1 MNSRG
6 GIILC
11 GGQSTRM
18 GAPKAWL
25 PFGEEPMLARGVR
38 LVSEV
43 CAPIV
48 VVRSNAEQALPPLP
62 SGVIFTE
69 DRQPNRGPLEGL
81 AAGLAALPVDVEAAF
96 VTTCDAPLIRPAFI
110 ERLFELLGDHSA
122 AVPVTEGF
130 VHPLSAVYRTSILDL
145 VEELLASDRQRP
157 SLLIDC
163 VASRRVEPA
172 ELVGVD
178 PQLDSLK
185 NLNHPAEYLAALA
198 RAGFRAPADFVDQL
212 AIRNVE

>member
-6 GIILC
+6 AIILC

-18 GAPKAWL
+18 GTPKAWL
-25 PFGEEPMLARGVR
+25 QFGDETMLARVVR
-38 LVSEV
+38 LLGDV

-48 VVRSNAEQALPPLP
+48 VVRSNAEQALPALP
-62 SGVIFTE
+62 QEVIFTE
-69 DRQPNRGPLEGL
+69 DRQPGRGPLEGL
-81 AAGLAALPVDVEAAF
+81 AAGLRALPPETEAAF
-96 VTTCDAPLIRPAFI
+96 VTTCDAPLIKPAFI

-172 ELVGVD
+172 ELVDVD

-198 RAGFRAPADFVDQL
+198 LAGFRAPDDFVDQL
-212 AIRNVE
+212 AIRNAK

>member
-1 MNSRG
+1 MYSRG
-6 GIILC
+6 AIILC

-25 PFGEEPMLARGVR
+25 PFGEEAMLARVVR
-38 LVSEV
+38 LVGEV

-48 VVRSNAEQALPPLP
+48 VVRSNADQALPALP
-62 SGVIFTE
+62 HEVIFTQ
-69 DRQPNRGPLEGL
+69 DRQPGRGPLEGL
-81 AAGLAALPVDVEAAF
+81 AAGLAALPPEVEAVF
-96 VTTCDAPLIRPAFI
+96 VTTCDAPLIKPAFI
-110 ERLFELLGDHSA
+110 ERLFALLGGCSA

-172 ELVGVD
+172 ELVDVD

-185 NLNHPAEYLAALA
+185 NLNHPVEYFAALVQ
-198 RAGFRAPADFVDQL
+198 AGFSPTAEL
-212 AIRNVE
+212 VERFRVRSGK